1 MQSAILR
8 DLIACFNQI
17 LNRRR
22 FLPGLDGVFPHVDGP
37 VDTMELD
44 VEAAGV
50 ANGRTRQ
57 VPAPEG
63 RLLGVAVGAGG
74 LRTQSG
80 SSVDGPA
87 GDFRLN
93 GGYGGL
99 EEGQV

>member
-37 VDTMELD
+37 VDAVELD

-50 ANGRTRQ
+50 ANGRARQ
-57 VPAPEG
+57 VPAPQG
-63 RLLGVAVGAGG
+63 RLLRVAVGAGG
-74 LRTQSG
+74 LRT
-80 SSVDGPA
+80 
-87 GDFRLN
+87 
-93 GGYGGL
+93 
-99 EEGQV
+99 